1 MTTSQDLLI
10 VALNVPSNREVGQGD
25 LSLALAGAEL
35 LDLVD
40 AGVLTL
46 EDDRLVPGAERTTG
60 DRLLDEAGAS
70 LVRHPPYETVEDWL
84 WRRGRGLAQAYV
96 GVLEEETPTGGAL
109 RHWLRRRSEPA
120 AAADSPSRRRANDRW
135 AAHEPVLVGLA
146 DTLGIE
152 GPSAAGPGDAAD
164 EPVVT
169 VLAAVHDAL
178 TELEAV
184 RQRRRIEDEAFENVW
199 RAP

>member
-1 MTTSQDLLI
+1 MTTPQDLLI
-10 VALNVPSNREVGQGD
+10 VALNVPSSREVGQGD

-35 LDLVD
+35 IDLVE
-40 AGVLTL
+40 AGVLAL

-70 LVRHPPYETVEDWL
+70 LVRQSPYETVEDWL

-96 GVLEEETPTGGAL
+96 GALEEEAPTGGTR

-120 AAADSPSRRRANDRW
+120 AAVDSPSRRRANERW

-146 DTLGIE
+146 GTLGVGE
-152 GPSAAGPGDAAD
+152 PPAAGADAPGGPSA
-164 EPVVT
+164 T
-169 VLAAVHDAL
+169 VLAAVDDAL

-184 RQRRRIEDEAFENVW
+184 RQRRRIEDEAFDNVW

>member
-1 MTTSQDLLI
+1 MTTPQDLLI
-10 VALNVPSNREVGQGD
+10 VALNVPSSRDVGQGD

-35 LDLVD
+35 LDLLD

-46 EDDRLVPGAERTTG
+46 DDDLLVPGAERTTG

-70 LVRHPPYETVEDWL
+70 LVRQPPYETIEDWL

-96 GVLEEETPTGGAL
+96 GVLEEETPTGGTR
-109 RHWLRRRSEPA
+109 RHWLRRRSDPA
-120 AAADSPSRRRANDRW
+120 ATADSPSRRRANDRW

-146 DTLGIE
+146 DALGIE
-152 GPSAAGPGDAAD
+152 TPSTTGSD
-164 EPVVT
+164 EATNQATVT
-169 VLAAVHDAL
+169 ILGAVNDAL

-184 RQRRRIEDEAFENVW
+184 RQRRRIENEAFDNVW

>member
-1 MTTSQDLLI
+1 MTTPQDLLI
-10 VALNVPSNREVGQGD
+10 VALNVPSSRDVGQGD

-40 AGVLTL
+40 AGVLAL
-46 EDDRLVPGAERTTG
+46 DDDLLVPGAERTTG

-70 LVRHPPYETVEDWL
+70 LVRQPPYETIEDWL
-84 WRRGRGLAQAYV
+84 WRRGRGLAQAYI
-96 GVLEEETPTGGAL
+96 GVLEEETPTGGAR
-109 RHWLRRRSEPA
+109 RHWLRRRRDPA
-120 AAADSPSRRRANDRW
+120 ATADSPSRRRANDRW

-146 DTLGIE
+146 DALGIE
-152 GPSAAGPGDAAD
+152 DASTTGSDKATA
-164 EPVVT
+164 EPTVT
-169 VLAAVHDAL
+169 VLAAVNDAL

-184 RQRRRIEDEAFENVW
+184 RQRRHIENEAFDNVW